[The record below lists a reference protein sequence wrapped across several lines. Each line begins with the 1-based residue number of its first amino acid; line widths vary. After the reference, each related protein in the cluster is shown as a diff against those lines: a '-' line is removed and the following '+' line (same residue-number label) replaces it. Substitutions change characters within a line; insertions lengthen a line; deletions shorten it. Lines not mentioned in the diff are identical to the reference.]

1 MAEERHYVHGTLLK
15 EKSTTSADLAMVYN
29 HYKEFLENTKDL
41 SILDDAGVK
50 DLVSAFNDYR
60 LAVLEPIESRK
71 NSGQENI
78 RSSMLEEFF
87 CHLFIDVIKDS
98 LEEVPDNLFL
108 GKANSFVDLTFS
120 PSSFKEIF
128 LEPNPYFHSKDQ
140 DFVLG
145 VSLGVTIQAEEK
157 SYSQEIIIP
166 VVAIECKTYIERNML
181 DSCSGT
187 ASRIKSAMP
196 YCIYIVAS
204 EYMKLKDELPE
215 LSDINEIY
223 ILCKASNSDRLKNR
237 KDGLD
242 PHKIDEDLI
251 IDLFNKIK
259 GHLNSIWWQ
268 PSRALETGKIIN
280 RP

>member
-1 MAEERHYVHGTLLK
+1 MVEDRHYVHGALLK
-15 EKSTTSADLAMVYN
+15 VKSTTGADLAAVYE
-29 HYKEFLENTKDL
+29 HYKEFLEKTKDL
-41 SILDDAGVK
+41 SVIDEVAVK

-60 LAVLEPIESRK
+60 LAVLKPIESRK

-87 CHLFIDVIKDS
+87 CHLFIDVIKES

-120 PSSFKEIF
+120 PSSFKDIF

-237 KDGLD
+237 KDGLA
-242 PHKIDEDLI
+242 PHKIDEVLI

>member
-15 EKSTTSADLAMVYN
+15 EKSKTSADLATVHN

-128 LEPNPYFHSKDQ
+128 TD
-140 DFVLG
+140 
-145 VSLGVTIQAEEK
+145 
-157 SYSQEIIIP
+157 
-166 VVAIECKTYIERNML
+166 
-181 DSCSGT
+181 
-187 ASRIKSAMP
+187 
-196 YCIYIVAS
+196 
-204 EYMKLKDELPE
+204 
-215 LSDINEIY
+215 
-223 ILCKASNSDRLKNR
+223 
-237 KDGLD
+237 
-242 PHKIDEDLI
+242 
-251 IDLFNKIK
+251 
-259 GHLNSIWWQ
+259 
-268 PSRALETGKIIN
+268 
-280 RP
+280 

>member
-15 EKSTTSADLAMVYN
+15 EKSTTGKDLALVYK
-29 HYKEFLENTKDL
+29 HYKEFLEKTKD
-41 SILDDAGVK
+41 ITVLDETGVK
-50 DLVSAFNDYR
+50 DLVRAFNNYR

-87 CHLFIDVIKDS
+87 CHLFIDVIKES
-98 LEEVPDNLFL
+98 LVEVPDNLFL

-145 VSLGVTIQAEEK
+145 VSLGVTIQAEKK

-223 ILCKASNSDRLKNR
+223 ILCKASNSDRLRNR
-237 KDGLD
+237 KNGVD

>member
-1 MAEERHYVHGTLLK
+1 MAT
-15 EKSTTSADLAMVYN
+15 VYN

-237 KDGLD
+237 KDGLN

>member
-15 EKSTTSADLAMVYN
+15 EKSTTGTDLAEVYEN
-29 HYKEFLENTKDL
+29 YKEFLEKTKDL
-41 SILDDAGVK
+41 SILNDEAVK

-60 LAVLEPIESRK
+60 LAVLKPIESRK

-87 CHLFIDVIKDS
+87 CHLFFDIIKELLD
-98 LEEVPDNLFL
+98 EIPDNLIL
-108 GKANSFVDLTFS
+108 GKENSFVDLTFS
-120 PSSFKEIF
+120 PSSFQQIF
-128 LEPNPYFHSKDQ
+128 SDPNPYFHTKDQ

-145 VSLGVTIQAEEK
+145 VSLDVTIKAEEK
-157 SYSQEIIIP
+157 SYAEKIVIP

-237 KDGLD
+237 KEGLN
-242 PHKIDEDLI
+242 PHKINEDLI